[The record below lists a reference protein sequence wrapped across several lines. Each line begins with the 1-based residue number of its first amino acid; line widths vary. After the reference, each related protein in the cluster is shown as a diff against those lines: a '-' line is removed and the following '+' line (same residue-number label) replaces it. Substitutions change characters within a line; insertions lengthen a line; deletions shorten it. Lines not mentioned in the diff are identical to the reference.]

1 MRRSDKAQSI
11 SVPAAFADLVSNPRR
26 LLLRWNWK
34 TALLSACVRG
44 TIFFVSN
51 LGAGLNAAISAMT
64 VEAALFATLAG
75 FYGAMAQAFRR
86 AQPAWAA
93 TMTVMILMPAV
104 NHTLEY
110 MLHNA
115 NDTEKIAA
123 SVATSISLS
132 ILSAMFNLFAMRRGV
147 LIVGDERTPLSDDL
161 RRMPL
166 VVFDFVMAVPR
177 ALWRTIFRHR
187 DTEIK
192 TEGEIRRM
200 GDEEKK

>member
-1 MRRSDKAQSI
+1 MPQSDNAQSVT
-11 SVPAAFADLVSNPRR
+11 VPATLAGLLINPGR
-26 LLLRWNWK
+26 LLLSWNWK

-51 LGAGLNAAISAMT
+51 LGAGLGEAIAAMA

-75 FYGAMAQAFRR
+75 FYGALAQSFRHAR
-86 AQPAWAA
+86 PAWAA

-110 MLHNA
+110 ALHNA

-123 SVATSISLS
+123 GVAASISLS

-147 LIVGDERTPLSDDL
+147 LIVGDERASLIDDL
-161 RRMPL
+161 RRMPR
-166 VVFDFVMAVPR
+166 VVFDFVMAIPR

-187 DTEIK
+187 DTETQRK
-192 TEGEIRRM
+192 R
-200 GDEEKK
+200 

>member
-1 MRRSDKAQSI
+1 MRQSDNAQSVT
-11 SVPAAFADLVSNPRR
+11 VPAALAGLLINPGR
-26 LLLRWNWK
+26 LLLSWNWK

-51 LGAGLNAAISAMT
+51 LDAGLGKAITAMA

-75 FYGAMAQAFRR
+75 FYGALAQSFRHAR
-86 AQPAWAA
+86 PAWAA

-110 MLHNA
+110 ALHNA
-115 NDTEKIAA
+115 TDTEKIAA
-123 SVATSISLS
+123 GVGASISLS

-147 LIVGDERTPLSDDL
+147 LIVGDERASLIDDL
-161 RRMPL
+161 RRMPR
-166 VVFDFVMAVPR
+166 VVFDFVMAIPR

-187 DTEIK
+187 DTE
-192 TEGEIRRM
+192 TQR
-200 GDEEKK
+200 